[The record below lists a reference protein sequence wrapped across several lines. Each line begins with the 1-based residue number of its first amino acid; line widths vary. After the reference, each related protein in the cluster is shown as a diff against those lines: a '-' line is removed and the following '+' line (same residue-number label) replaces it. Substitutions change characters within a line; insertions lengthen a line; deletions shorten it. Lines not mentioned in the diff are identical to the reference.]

1 MICLTSIMNQRRKS
15 CINIRGI
22 RMNKKKIKREEILG
36 IVFANIPLLGFAIF
50 GLIPLVLSVYLSF
63 HTFKGLRLSS
73 AVFAGFENFKTILED
88 ELFYKALG
96 NTGFVLLAC
105 VVSLVLSLIIS
116 ALIATN
122 VKGTKGFKAVY
133 FIPYVCSMVA
143 ITFMWKWI
151 YDYNYGVLNS
161 TLMEW
166 GWIKEPLDWL
176 GSADFYRVAMFIL
189 LVWSSMGFNIIL
201 LTAALVNVSKDLYE
215 AAAIDGA
222 TGLRQFF
229 KITIPLISPTIF
241 YLLVTGINGS
251 LQEFTRFQV
260 MTPDGG
266 PEYQGL
272 TVVFYL
278 YRKLFNASGGSELG
292 MATATGWLIA
302 VLISIV
308 TIINFKMQR
317 KWVSYD

>member
-1 MICLTSIMNQRRKS
+1 
-15 CINIRGI
+15 
-22 RMNKKKIKREEILG
+22 MNKKRKRVRKEEVQG
-36 IVFANIPLLGFAIF
+36 IIFANIPLFGFILF

-63 HTFKGLRLSS
+63 STFKGLRLNS
-73 AVFAGFENFKTILED
+73 ATFVGLDNFKAILAD

-96 NTGFVLLAC
+96 NTGYVLLAC
-105 VVSLVLSLIIS
+105 IVSLILSLLIS

-122 VKGTKGFKAVY
+122 VKGAKGFKAVY
-133 FIPYVCSMVA
+133 FVPYVCSMVA

-166 GWIKEPLDWL
+166 GWITEPIDWL
-176 GSADFYRVAMFIL
+176 GSANFYRVAMFIL

-201 LTAALVNVSKDLYE
+201 LTASLLGVSRDLYE
-215 AAAIDGA
+215 AASIDGA
-222 TGLRQFF
+222 SELKSFF
-229 KITIPLISPTIF
+229 KITIPLISPTMF
-241 YLLVTGINGS
+241 YLLIMGLIGS

-278 YRKLFNASGGSELG
+278 YKKLFNASGGSDLG
-292 MATATGWLIA
+292 VATAVGWLIA

-308 TIINFKMQR
+308 TFINFRLQR
-317 KWVSYD
+317 KWVNYD